1 MFMNLIREKI
11 DASQVLMVHG
21 ENLDAA
27 EALSVTNF

>member
-1 MFMNLIREKI
+1 MNLIREKI